1 VTRPEIHAVLG
12 DIHTILGRY
21 RKADLLEASET
32 HGITAHVRTALRA
45 LARELDSPSAT
56 STTRSPDELSK
67 RKKAA
72 GEDWRRE
79 ASSVLALVTR
89 SPSFATNQAIIELA
103 RELGFRLNAK
113 PKDSRE
119 RLARR
124 LAAYIESLPP
134 ETRDRVLSDL
144 LARRNSQTHGWVN
157 VIKST
162 R

>member
-1 VTRPEIHAVLG
+1 M
-12 DIHTILGRY
+12 LGRY
-21 RKADLLEASET
+21 RKADFLEAS
-32 HGITAHVRTALRA
+32 RTPGVNVHIRAALRA
-45 LARELDSPSAT
+45 LAKELDSSSAPSLTPPSNESPRRT
-56 STTRSPDELSK
+56 S
-67 RKKAA
+67 RKSAS
-72 GEDWRRE
+72 EDWRRE
-79 ASSVLALVTR
+79 GSSVLALVTR
-89 SPSFATNQAIIELA
+89 SPYFDSNQALIELA
-103 RELGFRLNAK
+103 DDLGFKLNAK

-124 LAAYIESLPP
+124 LAAYIESLPS